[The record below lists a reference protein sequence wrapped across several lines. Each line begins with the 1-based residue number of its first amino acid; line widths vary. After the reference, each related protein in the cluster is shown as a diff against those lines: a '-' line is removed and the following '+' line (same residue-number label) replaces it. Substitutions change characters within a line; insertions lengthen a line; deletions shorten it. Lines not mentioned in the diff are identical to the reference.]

1 MDWHSIPNTVFGL
14 MAMIIGVQS
23 TVVVLFYRQNNELH
37 NRIDDLQNQRVAE
50 SKETRDK
57 VAVPLQ
63 QIAQYSELT
72 YNKIIGGK

>member
-1 MDWHSIPNTVFGL
+1 MVEIPTTVFGL
-14 MAMIIGVQS
+14 MSLIIVTLAG
-23 TVVVLFYRQNNELH
+23 VVVRLYFQNGVLY
-37 NRIDDLQNQRVAE
+37 NRIIDIQNERVNE

-72 YNKIIGGK
+72 YNKIIGGSNK

>member
-1 MDWHSIPNTVFGL
+1 MTDIPNTVFGL
-14 MAMIIGVQS
+14 MALIIVTLAGVI
-23 TVVVLFYRQNNELH
+23 VRLYLQNSNLYKQINE
-37 NRIDDLQNQRVAE
+37 IQNQRIAE

-72 YNKIIGGK
+72 YNKIIGGGK

>member
-1 MDWHSIPNTVFGL
+1 MHEIPTTVVGL
-14 MAMIIGVQS
+14 MGLIITVLCGVI
-23 TVVVLFYRQNNELH
+23 VRLY
-37 NRIDDLQNQRVAE
+37 LQNIGLYKQINTLQDQRVAE

-57 VAVPLQ
+57 VAIPLQ